1 MAEFLS
7 KSPTD
12 MITEDEHLEEEAN
25 GNMNVTDSTFNE
37 VSILIIF
44 FNSSDRFVNFF

>member
-25 GNMNVTDSTFNE
+25 GNMNTTDSTFNE
-37 VSILIIF
+37 VSLVFGFHYAALKI
-44 FNSSDRFVNFF
+44 ND